1 MPVRPSVRAA
11 AVEGDGV
18 LTGPRPRVLSSMGG
32 GGSPALNG
40 LGSCS
45 QCSTCLSSFWIQ
57 LSEHFSILH
66 ETIQVCDL
74 SASST
79 GETPAL
85 HGDLRVSC
93 VTDPLT
99 H

>member
-1 MPVRPSVRAA
+1 MPARLSVRAA

-18 LTGPRPRVLSSMGG
+18 LTGPRPRVLSSVGG

-57 LSEHFSILH
+57 LCEHFSIFH
-66 ETIQVCDL
+66 ETIQACDL

-79 GETPAL
+79 GETLAL
-85 HGDLRVSC
+85 HRDLSVLC
-93 VTDPLT
+93 VTDPLR